1 MSQGFPSPKT
11 PHRDASQDDDYA
23 IESSPIR
30 AEEITQYNQPS
41 DRTYENKENK
51 PRLKK
56 AKTQLEASG
65 SSGIQWR
72 GLTMKMACQQG
83 NLPVVVTLWGL
94 ALSRNVDLMVPDD
107 EGNTPIHYAA
117 SADNAEVGDSH
128 HFHSIRLYIA
138 ISIFVT

>member
-1 MSQGFPSPKT
+1 
-11 PHRDASQDDDYA
+11 
-23 IESSPIR
+23 
-30 AEEITQYNQPS
+30 
-41 DRTYENKENK
+41 
-51 PRLKK
+51 
-56 AKTQLEASG
+56 
-65 SSGIQWR
+65 
-72 GLTMKMACQQG
+72 MKMACQQG

-117 SADNAEVGDSH
+117 SADNAEVRDSH